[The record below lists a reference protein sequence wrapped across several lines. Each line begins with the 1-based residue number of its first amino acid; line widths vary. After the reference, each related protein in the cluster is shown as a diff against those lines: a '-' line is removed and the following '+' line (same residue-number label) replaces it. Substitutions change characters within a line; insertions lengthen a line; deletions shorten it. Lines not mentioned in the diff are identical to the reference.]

1 MRRTAILAIVA
12 MLASLL
18 AVASPLSA
26 AVPDGFEAVDRG
38 DRASG
43 NVSSDFR
50 LRSPD
55 DIVQVFIQLDEPAVA
70 ELAAQ
75 GAGSAAQKAQ
85 GNRVLAQQ
93 ASFRGALSDK
103 IVEELSDMQVA
114 ANGLRVKVRAGD
126 IPAIRAMDG
135 VLAVTGVTRYYATN
149 EDSVPWIGGDL
160 VKDSGWGGDGVTI
173 AVIDTGID
181 YTHAAFDG
189 PGTVEAYDANQK
201 GVIEPGTFPTA
212 KVIGGFDFAG
222 PAYNPCG
229 DPAVDLPSP
238 DADPLDGNGHGTH
251 VAGTAAGYG
260 SVDTGEGMAPDAL
273 LYAFKVFNDTS
284 GCTDLVSD
292 ALERALDPNNDLDT
306 ADHVDVVNMS
316 LGSDYGT
323 LNDPSSIAAENA
335 VAMGIVVV
343 SSSGN
348 AGDNPYITGSPALA
362 DGVISVAASVDAG
375 FSVNGLVVNEPEEL
389 EDPYEMAIGDF
400 GSLDEDVTGDL
411 VETAPFDACAPLT
424 NAAAVAGNIAFL
436 TRGTCDFTV
445 KLQNAQAAGAI
456 AAVVRNNAAG
466 APIVMGQNGEPDQ
479 PTIPGVMVRLDD
491 GDEIRAELPGVNVTL
506 SDDIEIPVPGLDDTM
521 ADFSSRGPGEGNG
534 FKPDVSAPG
543 FGIIS
548 ADAGSGDGGA
558 SSNGTS
564 MAAPHIAGLAAQ
576 VLEKYPD
583 LEPAEVKALIMN
595 SARNAKPESVPIA
608 RQGTGVA
615 QADVAVLDL
624 EGFAAPAGVS
634 FGRINPLE
642 AGNSSHAITV
652 TRLPEEGDATYDI
665 EFTPRGD
672 LSGVT
677 LEPSV
682 DSLTTS
688 DGSGAFDI
696 TLSWD
701 PDAMPEDDWEFTQT
715 EFDGWLTISNTENA
729 DDTMVVGVMAV
740 MDPASDLSVDGGE
753 GSVDI
758 ANGGAGGL
766 ALGYNFLGEGD
777 ETNGSVKA
785 AGYTTW
791 DGGGYQ
797 VLEVGLGLDPTE
809 TLNPYEIDVYLDV
822 DDDGAPDYA
831 IVAIDHGLLTAG
843 EFNGLY
849 VTALFDLNEGG
860 SSIQWGVG
868 ADYNDETASLLIDL
882 TGDFG
887 INPPGDTMSADVYMF
902 DVRDGTL
909 SGFLE
914 GMTIDVGNV
923 IETEIGN
930 FVEVPANEAG
940 TLAVSGEGEMLWLF
954 PNNQVGAQYSTTTVT
969 QEPVTPPPSGAKVA
983 TVGSSTGFWELWDA
997 GEIVDSFYYGNP
1009 GDLPFMGDWD
1019 GDGEDT
1025 PGLYRQS
1032 DGFVYLRNSN
1042 TQGVADITFFFGNP
1056 GDVPIVGDF
1065 DGDGFD
1071 TVSIYRPS
1079 EARFYIINELGQ
1091 DNGGLGAA
1099 DYSFI
1104 FGNPGDVPFVGD
1116 WNGDGIDTPGLRRA
1130 SDGFVYLR
1138 NSNTQGNA
1146 DISFFYGN
1154 PGDVVFA
1161 GDWNADG
1168 KDSIGLYRPFN
1179 GTVYLRNALSTGIAD
1194 SSFVAGPG
1202 RLPTAGDF

>member
-12 MLASLL
+12 MLASML

-26 AVPDGFEAVDRG
+26 AVPDGFRAADRG
-38 DRASG
+38 ERVSG
-43 NVSSDFR
+43 TVSSDFK
-50 LRSPD
+50 LKSPD

-93 ASFRGALSDK
+93 DALRSELSDT

-135 VLAVTGVTRYYATN
+135 VLSVTGVTRYFLNN
-149 EDSVPWIGGDL
+149 EDSVPWIGGDD
-160 VKDSGWGGDGVTI
+160 VKDLGWDGDGITI
-173 AVIDTGID
+173 AIIDTGID
-181 YTHAAFDG
+181 YTHEAFGG
-189 PGTVEAYDANQK
+189 PGTVEAYDENQK
-201 GVIEPGTFPTA
+201 GIIEPDSFPTE

-222 PAYNPCG
+222 PTYNPCG
-229 DPAVDLPSP
+229 DPAVDIPSP

-251 VAGTAAGYG
+251 VAGTAAGHG
-260 SVDTGEGMAPDAL
+260 SDETGEGMAPDAL
-273 LYAFKVFNDTS
+273 LFAFKVFNDTS

-292 ALERALDPNNDLDT
+292 ALERALDPNNDMDT
-306 ADHVDVVNMS
+306 SDHVDVVNMS

-323 LNDPSSIAAENA
+323 LNDPSSIATENA
-335 VAMGIVVV
+335 VALGIVVV

-348 AGDNPYITGSPALA
+348 AGDSPYITGSPALA
-362 DGVISVAASVDAG
+362 DGAISVAASVDDG
-375 FSVNGLVVNEPEEL
+375 FTVNGLVVNTPEEL
-389 EDPYEMAIGDF
+389 DDPYEMAIGDF
-400 GSLDEDVTGDL
+400 GSLDGEVTGDL
-411 VETAPFDACAPLT
+411 VETAPFDACTPLT
-424 NAAAVAGNIAFL
+424 NGAEVSGNIAFL

-445 KLQNAQAAGAI
+445 KLLNAQTAGAV
-456 AAVVRNNAAG
+456 AAVVRNANPG
-466 APIVMGQNGEPDQ
+466 EAPIIMGQNGDPDQ
-479 PTIPGVMVRLDD
+479 PTIPGVMVRFED
-491 GDEIRAELPGVNVTL
+491 GNVIRAELPGVNVTL
-506 SDDIEIPVPGLDDTM
+506 SDDIVIPIPGLDDTM
-521 ADFSSRGPGEGNG
+521 ATFSSRGPGEGNG
-534 FKPDVSAPG
+534 FKPDISAPG

-548 ADAGSGDGGA
+548 ADVGSGDGGA

-576 VLEKYPD
+576 VLEKYPG
-583 LEPAEVKALIMN
+583 LEPAQVKALIMN
-595 SARNAKPESVPIA
+595 SARPAMPDSVPLA

-642 AGNSSHAITV
+642 ADNDSRTVTV
-652 TRLPEEGDATYDI
+652 TRLPGQGDATYDI

-688 DGSGAFDI
+688 GGSGAFDI

-701 PDAMPEDDWEFTQT
+701 PDAMPEDDWEYTQT
-715 EFDGWLTISNTENA
+715 EFDGWITISNTGDS

-740 MDPASDLSVDGGE
+740 MDPASDLSADGGV
-753 GSVDI
+753 GTVDI

-766 ALGYNFLGEGD
+766 ALGYNLAGEGD
-777 ETNGSVKA
+777 ASNGSVQA

-797 VLEVGLGLDPTE
+797 VLEIGLGLDPTE
-809 TLNPYEIDVYLDV
+809 SLNPYEIDVYLDV
-822 DDDGAPDYA
+822 DDDGVPDYA

-849 VTALFDLNEGG
+849 VTALFDLNLGG
-860 SSIQWGVG
+860 ASIQWLVG

-902 DVRDGTL
+902 DVRDDTL
-909 SGFLE
+909 TGLLE
-914 GMTIDVGNV
+914 GMTIDVGDL

-930 FVEVPANEAG
+930 FVSVPADDGG
-940 TLAVSGEGEMLWLF
+940 TLAVSGAGDMLWLF
-954 PNNQVGAQYSTTTVT
+954 PNNQVGDQYTT
-969 QEPVTPPPSGAKVA
+969 A
-983 TVGSSTGFWELWDA
+983 TVGAVEPPPPGDGFTDVPEDHLFFMEIEWLAAEDITRGCNPPANTMFCPDGSVTRGQMAAFLFRALDLPASADDHFADDNGHLFEHEINALAEAGITKGCNPPDNTNFCPDRELSRAEMATFMMRAFSLGASSTDWFDDDDGNIHEDA
-997 GEIVDSFYYGNP
+997 I
-1009 GDLPFMGDWD
+1009 
-1019 GDGEDT
+1019 
-1025 PGLYRQS
+1025 
-1032 DGFVYLRNSN
+1032 NSIAD
-1042 TQGVADITFFFGNP
+1042 ADITRGCNP
-1056 GDVPIVGDF
+1056 PDNNNFCPNQMI
-1065 DGDGFD
+1065 
-1071 TVSIYRPS
+1071 TR
-1079 EARFYIINELGQ
+1079 GQ
-1091 DNGGLGAA
+1091 MAA
-1099 DYSFI
+1099 FL
-1104 FGNPGDVPFVGD
+1104 F
-1116 WNGDGIDTPGLRRA
+1116 RA
-1130 SDGFVYLR
+1130 FHMES
-1138 NSNTQGNA
+1138 
-1146 DISFFYGN
+1146 
-1154 PGDVVFA
+1154 
-1161 GDWNADG
+1161 
-1168 KDSIGLYRPFN
+1168 
-1179 GTVYLRNALSTGIAD
+1179 
-1194 SSFVAGPG
+1194 
-1202 RLPTAGDF
+1202 